1 MPEPLMSPLAVILV
15 EDNCSIYPSFQF
27 LVGLPKLNVESALG
41 IRFDVKSADIVNES
55 VSESPMFILP
65 PMVTSPKIL
74 ESPAISNLP
83 NDPVEVTEPLILP
96 CILKSPLAVILP
108 VKLESPSVTWLALI
122 KLPVNFQLPS
132 QEVFQFFISATFWN
146 PFTPNID

>member
-83 NDPVEVTEPLILP
+83 NDPVEVTEPLI
-96 CILKSPLAVILP
+96 SPLNPNPLLNEP
-108 VKLESPSVTWLALI
+108 LI
-122 KLPVNFQLPS
+122 FEAS
-132 QEVFQFFISATFWN
+132 
-146 PFTPNID
+146 